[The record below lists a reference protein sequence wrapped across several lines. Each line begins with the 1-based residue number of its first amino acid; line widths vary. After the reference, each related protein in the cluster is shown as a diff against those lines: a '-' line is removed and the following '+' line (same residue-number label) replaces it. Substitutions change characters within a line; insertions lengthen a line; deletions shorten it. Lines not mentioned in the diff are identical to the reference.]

1 MLTFTS
7 DMKRKAV
14 LAVVGIVLAVSG
26 TGAVV
31 LVSGGDSSERPAAVS
46 GVAASSATIT
56 SSQVST
62 TSATSATSA
71 TAGTALKSVQDR
83 GLPYSAGTLPED
95 PTADPGPDPVF
106 ANDPDLRRDDGYSFQ
121 TSKPGDHQLAAG
133 TLAFQYDVTTNALKA
148 RLADRKPDLAKATG
162 IALYLTGG
170 TALSDGDLAALQG
183 VHRDLGL
190 SNLSRL
196 HVYNLRSIQGGREC
210 TPASGLPCAGQQ
222 ARGGTFPYL
231 WHNGW
236 WDTWVKQLVLDD
248 LDAVPDGAFSNHNFS
263 EVRLRGARSIGV
275 MAFGHA
281 PYAKLSVLYLPS
293 VRTIAHDAFRRNQY
307 LVKVNLPNATEVA
320 DFAFD
325 DASRLQY
332 LTAPQLRRLGR
343 NALNDSHEL
352 VSVNLPKLEY
362 LGINCF
368 DLNHKLIGLRLPA
381 LTEMDKNAVTG
392 FSNLRWVH
400 APRLTTVWH
409 NAITNNAKL
418 TTVVIPAVTRLG
430 PGAVRGNP
438 DLTAVYLGSTP
449 PKQEADVFT
458 GSPKTTVFHAGDPA
472 AWATFKPS
480 GIPGLAVRPTP

>member
-1 MLTFTS
+1 
-7 DMKRKAV
+7 MKRKTLVAV
-14 LAVVGIVLAVSG
+14 IGIALAVTCA
-26 TGAVV
+26 GAIV
-31 LVSGGDSSERPAAVS
+31 LVSGGNPSEPPAIVGNIADPASIPPATTTSSPPS
-46 GVAASSATIT
+46 STSSAARKAVRDA
-56 SSQVST
+56 S
-62 TSATSATSA
+62 
-71 TAGTALKSVQDR
+71 
-83 GLPYSAGTLPED
+83 PYLEGTLPED

-106 ANDPDLRRDDGYSFQ
+106 AADPDLRRDDGYSYRP
-121 TSKPGDHQLAAG
+121 TKPGDHQLPAS
-133 TLAFQYDVTTNALKA
+133 TFAFQYAVTEGALKA
-148 RLADRKPDLAKATG
+148 RLAQHKPELAKATG

-170 TALSDGDLAALQG
+170 TALSDADLAALQG

-190 SNLSRL
+190 NNLTRL
-196 HVYNLRSIQGGREC
+196 HVYNLRSIQSGREC

-222 ARGGTFPYL
+222 ARGGKSPYL
-231 WHNGW
+231 WFNGW
-236 WDTWVKQLVLDD
+236 WDTWVRQLVLDD

-263 EVRLRGARSIGV
+263 EVSLRGARSIGV

-293 VRTIAHDAFRRNQY
+293 AGTIAHDAFRRNQY
-307 LVKVNLPNATEVA
+307 LLKVNLPNTTQVD

-332 LTAPQLRRLGR
+332 FTAPALRRLGR

-352 VSVNLPKLEY
+352 ISVNLPKLEY

-368 DLNHKLIGLRLPA
+368 DLNGKLVGLRLPA

-392 FSNLRWVH
+392 FANLRWVH
-400 APRLTTVWH
+400 APRVITVWH

-418 TTVVIPAVTRLG
+418 TTVVIPGVTRLG

-438 DLTAVYLGSTP
+438 ALTAVYLGSTP

-458 GSPKTTVFHAGDPA
+458 ESPNATVYHTGDPA
-472 AWATFKPS
+472 AWSNFKPS
-480 GIPGLAVRPTP
+480 GAPGLAVRPKP

>member
-1 MLTFTS
+1 
-7 DMKRKAV
+7 MKRKTLFAVVGAV
-14 LAVVGIVLAVSG
+14 LAVSCA
-26 TGAVV
+26 GAVV
-31 LVSGGDSSERPAAVS
+31 LISGGNSSKPAAVGNLATAESEVAS
-46 GVAASSATIT
+46 GPPATTIT
-56 SSQVST
+56 SSPVST
-62 TSATSATSA
+62 TPRAEQR
-71 TAGTALKSVQDR
+71 SVRD
-83 GLPYSAGTLPED
+83 GSLPYLDGTLPED

-106 ANDPDLRRDDGYSFQ
+106 AADPDLRRDDGYSYRPG
-121 TSKPGDHQLAAG
+121 KPGDHQLPAG
-133 TLAFQYDVTTNALKA
+133 TVAFQYDVTANALKA
-148 RLADRKPDLAKATG
+148 RLAERKPELAKATG

-170 TALSDGDLAALQG
+170 TALSDADLAALQG

-190 SNLSRL
+190 GNLTRL
-196 HVYNLRSIQGGREC
+196 HVYNLRSIQSGREC

-222 ARGGTFPYL
+222 ARGGKSPYL

-236 WDTWVKQLVLDD
+236 WDTWVRQLVLDD

-263 EVRLRGARSIGV
+263 EVSLRGARSIGV

-281 PYAKLSVLYLPS
+281 PHAKLSVLYLPS
-293 VRTIAHDAFRRNQY
+293 AGTIAHDAFRRNQY
-307 LVKVNLPNATEVA
+307 LVKVNLPNATEVD

-332 LTAPQLRRLGR
+332 FTAPQLRRLGR

-352 VSVNLPKLEY
+352 ISVNLPELEY

-368 DLNHKLIGLRLPA
+368 DLNGKLVGLRLPA

-392 FSNLRWVH
+392 FANLRWVH

-418 TTVVIPAVTRLG
+418 TTVVMPGVTRLG

-438 DLTAVYLGSTP
+438 ALTAVYLGSTQP
-449 PKQEADVFT
+449 RQDADVFT
-458 GSPKTTVFHAGDPA
+458 ASPNATIYHTGDPA
-472 AWATFKPS
+472 VWANFKPS
-480 GIPGLAVRPTP
+480 GAPALAVRLKP

>member
-1 MLTFTS
+1 
-7 DMKRKAV
+7 MKRKAV
-14 LAVVGIVLAVSG
+14 LAVAGIVLAVSG

-31 LVSGGDSSERPAAVS
+31 LMTRGNPSEPPAAVADS
-46 GVAASSATIT
+46 DTATPSAPTTT
-56 SSQVST
+56 SSQIST
-62 TSATSATSA
+62 TSSAAQKSVR
-71 TAGTALKSVQDR
+71 AGT
-83 GLPYSAGTLPED
+83 PYLDGILPED
-95 PTADPGPDPVF
+95 PATDPGPDPVF
-106 ANDPDLRRDDGYSFQ
+106 ASDPDLRRDDAYSYQ
-121 TSKPGDHQLAAG
+121 PSKPGDHQLAAG

-148 RLADRKPDLAKATG
+148 RLAERKPELAKSTG

-190 SNLSRL
+190 NNLSRL

-210 TPASGLPCAGQQ
+210 TPASGLKCAGQQ
-222 ARGGTFPYL
+222 ARGGKFPYL
-231 WHNGW
+231 WFNGW
-236 WDTWVKQLVLDD
+236 WDTWVRQLVLDD

-281 PYAKLSVLYLPS
+281 PHAKLSVLYLPS
-293 VRTIAHDAFRRNQY
+293 ARTIAHDAFRRNQY
-307 LVKVNLPNATEVA
+307 LLKVNLPNATEVD

-332 LTAPQLRRLGR
+332 FTAPALRRLGR

-368 DLNHKLIGLRLPA
+368 DLNGKLVGLRLPA

-392 FSNLRWVH
+392 FANLRWVH

-409 NAITNNAKL
+409 NAITNNPKL
-418 TTVVIPAVTRLG
+418 TAVVVPAVTRLG
-430 PGAVRGNP
+430 PGALRGNP
-438 DLTAVYLGSTP
+438 ALTAVHLGSAP
-449 PKQEADVFT
+449 PRQGADVFV
-458 GSPKTTVFHAGDPA
+458 GSTKATIYHTGDPA
-472 AWATFKPS
+472 AWANFKPS
-480 GIPGLAVRPTP
+480 GAPGLPVRPRS

>member
-1 MLTFTS
+1 
-7 DMKRKAV
+7 MKRKTI
-14 LAVVGIVLAVSG
+14 LAVVGIVLAVTG
-26 TGAVV
+26 AGAVV
-31 LVSGGDSSERPAAVS
+31 FVSGGNSSEPPAAVG
-46 GVAASSATIT
+46 GVATAESDVAGSSPTTTIS

-62 TSATSATSA
+62 SPSAER
-71 TAGTALKSVQDR
+71 KSVRDG
-83 GLPYSAGTLPED
+83 GLPYSDGALPED

-106 ANDPDLRRDDGYSFQ
+106 ANDPDLRRNEGYSFQ
-121 TSKPGDHQLAAG
+121 TSKPGDHQLAEG

-148 RLADRKPDLAKATG
+148 RLAERKPELAKATG

-190 SNLSRL
+190 NNLSRL

-222 ARGGTFPYL
+222 ARGGNFPYL

-236 WDTWVKQLVLDD
+236 WGTWVKQLVLDD

-307 LVKVNLPNATEVA
+307 LVKVNLPNATEVN

-332 LTAPQLRRLGR
+332 FAAPQLRRLGR

-438 DLTAVYLGSTP
+438 ALTGVHLGSTP
-449 PKQEADVFT
+449 PRQEADVFT
-458 GSPKTTVFHAGDPA
+458 GSTKATVYHTGDPA
-472 AWATFKPS
+472 AWASFKPS
-480 GIPGLAVRPTP
+480 GAPGLAVRPAP

>member
-1 MLTFTS
+1 
-7 DMKRKAV
+7 MKRKAV
-14 LAVVGIVLAVSG
+14 LAVVGIVFAVSG
-26 TGAVV
+26 AGAVV
-31 LVSGGDSSERPAAVS
+31 LVSGGNSRPPAAAGDLTTAES
-46 GVAASSATIT
+46 DVAATSTPST
-56 SSQVST
+56 SSPVST
-62 TSATSATSA
+62 STTPSAAR
-71 TAGTALKSVQDR
+71 KSVRDG
-83 GLPYSAGTLPED
+83 GLPYSTGTLAED
-95 PTADPGPDPVF
+95 PASDPGPDPVF
-106 ANDPDLRRDDGYSFQ
+106 ATDPDLSRADGYSFQ
-121 TSKPGDHQLAAG
+121 SSKPGDHQLAAG

-170 TALSDGDLAALQG
+170 TALSDSDLAALQG
-183 VHRDLGL
+183 VHRHLGL

-196 HVYNLRSIQGGREC
+196 HVYNLRGIQGGREC

-222 ARGGTFPYL
+222 ARGGLSPYL

-236 WDTWVKQLVLDD
+236 WDTWVKQLGLDD

-281 PYAKLSVLYLPS
+281 PYARLGVLYLPS

-307 LVKVNLPNATEVA
+307 LVKVNLPNATDVA
-320 DFAFD
+320 DLAFD

-332 LTAPQLRRLGR
+332 LTAPALRRLGR

-368 DLNHKLIGLRLPA
+368 DLNHKLTGLRLPA

-400 APRLTTVWH
+400 APRLTTLWH

-418 TTVVIPAVTRLG
+418 TTVVIPGATRLE

-438 DLTAVYLGSTP
+438 ALTAVYLGSAP
-449 PKQEADVFT
+449 PRQEADVFT
-458 GSPKTTVFHAGDPA
+458 GSPKTTIFHTGDPA

>member
-1 MLTFTS
+1 V
-7 DMKRKAV
+7 D
-14 LAVVGIVLAVSG
+14 
-26 TGAVV
+26 GAVP
-31 LVSGGDSSERPAAVS
+31 G
-46 GVAASSATIT
+46 
-56 SSQVST
+56 
-62 TSATSATSA
+62 
-71 TAGTALKSVQDR
+71 
-83 GLPYSAGTLPED
+83 D
-95 PTADPGPDPVF
+95 PTTDPGPDPVF
-106 ANDPDLRRDDGYSFQ
+106 ANDPDLRRDDGYSYRP
-121 TSKPGDHQLAAG
+121 TKPGDHQLAQG
-133 TLAFQYDVTTNALKA
+133 TLAFQYDVTANALKA
-148 RLADRKPDLAKATG
+148 RLAERKPELAKATG

-170 TALSDGDLAALQG
+170 TALSDADLAALQG

-190 SNLSRL
+190 TKLSRL

-222 ARGGTFPYL
+222 ARGGKSPYL

-236 WDTWVKQLVLDD
+236 WDTWVRHLVLDD

-263 EVRLRGARSIGV
+263 DVSLRGARSIGV
-275 MAFGHA
+275 MGFGHA
-281 PYAKLSVLYLPS
+281 PYAKLGVLYLPS
-293 VRTIAHDAFRRNQY
+293 VDTIAHNAFRRNQY
-307 LVKVNLPNATEVA
+307 LVKVNLPNATQVD

-332 LTAPQLRRLGR
+332 FTASQLRRLGR

-352 VSVNLPKLEY
+352 VSVNLPRLEY

-368 DLNHKLIGLRLPA
+368 DLNHELIGLRLPT
-381 LTEMDKNAVTG
+381 LTEMDKNAVTN

-418 TTVVIPAVTRLG
+418 TTVVIPGVTRLG

-438 DLTAVYLGSTP
+438 ALTAVYLGPTP
-449 PKQEADVFT
+449 PRQEADVFT
-458 GSPKTTVFHAGDPA
+458 GSPQATLYHAGDPA

-480 GIPGLAVRPTP
+480 GNLGLAVRPKP

>member
-1 MLTFTS
+1 
-7 DMKRKAV
+7 MKRKAILV
-14 LAVVGIVLAVSG
+14 VVGIVLAASG
-26 TGAVV
+26 IGAVI
-31 LVSGGDSSERPAAVS
+31 LTSGEDSAQPPTSTADTTPTTTAVTT
-46 GVAASSATIT
+46 SSAPTTT
-56 SSQVST
+56 SSPTSTST
-62 TSATSATSA
+62 TPSAPP
-71 TAGTALKSVQDR
+71 V
-83 GLPYSAGTLPED
+83 LPYSDGVLPED

-106 ANDPDLRRDDGYSFQ
+106 ANDPDLSRNDRY
-121 TSKPGDHQLAAG
+121 TYRASKPGDHRLPEG
-133 TLAFQYDVTTNALKA
+133 TLTLQYDVTTNTLKTL
-148 RLADRKPDLAKATG
+148 LAQRKPDLAKATG

-170 TALSDGDLAALQG
+170 TALSDPDLAALQG

-190 SNLSRL
+190 NNLTRL
-196 HVYNLRSIQGGREC
+196 HVYNLRTIQSGREC

-222 ARGGTFPYL
+222 ARGGKFPYL

-248 LDAVPDGAFSNHNFS
+248 LDAVPDGAFSNHNFA
-263 EVRLRGARSIGV
+263 EVSLRAARSIGV

-293 VRTIAHDAFRRNQY
+293 VDTIAHDAFRRNQY
-307 LVKVNLPNATEVA
+307 LLKVNLPSATAVD

-325 DASRLQY
+325 DASRLRY
-332 LTAPQLRRLGR
+332 FTAPELRRLGR

-368 DLNHKLIGLRLPA
+368 DLNHKLLGLRLPA

-392 FSNLRWVH
+392 FANLRWLH

-409 NAITNNAKL
+409 NAITNNPKL
-418 TTVVIPAVTRLG
+418 TTVVTPAVTRLG
-430 PGAVRGNP
+430 PGAMRGNP
-438 DLTAVYLGSTP
+438 ALTAVHLGPTP
-449 PKQEADVFT
+449 PRQEADVFT
-458 GSPKTTVFHAGDPA
+458 DSPAATIYHSGDPA

-480 GIPGLAVRPTP
+480 GNPGLPVRAKP